1 MPVGVQ
7 LQNSIAPGSYTG
19 RMQVRGCSAAEDL
32 PVVVA
37 RVSAPSFEGMV
48 TRCPRLV
55 QRHQHKSTVKVDG
68 AGKSVSR

>member
-32 PVVVA
+32 LVVVA
-37 RVSAPSFEGMV
+37 RVSAPSFEGM
-48 TRCPRLV
+48 
-55 QRHQHKSTVKVDG
+55 
-68 AGKSVSR
+68 SRAAHD